1 MFVAPRLLMFKL
13 GSKARL
19 KKMIKRHTT
28 YCFEAKLKEIGKDT
42 YYVVPFQVLAKNQY
56 VAKTILEEYLK
67 NPEQTGWRYEA
78 CVNLMPMPTEQIIVD
93 TNKSSDF
100 LNSKN

>member
-1 MFVAPRLLMFKL
+1 
-13 GSKARL
+13 
-19 KKMIKRHTT
+19 MIKRHTT

-42 YYVVPFQVLAKNQY
+42 YYVVPFQVLAENQY

-78 CVNLMPMPTEQIIVD
+78 CVNLMPIPTEQIIID
-93 TNKSSDF
+93 TNKSSDI